1 MADPS
6 NVRDFLA
13 ELEADITELE
23 RTKQTLEQDCISL
36 ESKKQYLAGSVTRA
50 KKLMKEREAKDN
62 EQMAIRTALLKS
74 IEDDIH
80 EAQKDLDAL
89 IAKEQV
95 VEADLA
101 VMLRT
106 TDEEVEKFNEQ
117 LKAKKAELEALKAE
131 KLTLLDELTD
141 VKSDI
146 LAHSQNISAL
156 GTEFTQAQLEHEQLM
171 QQLEALADEKRHEVQ
186 QLKQQVDSVFADYQ
200 EVCDKVVT
208 EQRLLA
214 EQRQKHQ
221 EFLDYE
227 TRANKA
233 LKAREVALLEQER
246 QLEVRIVTSR
256 RRDGV
261 LDNLD

>member
-1 MADPS
+1 MADQS
-6 NVRDFLA
+6 NVKDFLA

-50 KKLMKEREAKDN
+50 KKTVKERETKDN
-62 EQMAIRTALLKS
+62 EQLAIRTALLKG
-74 IEDDIH
+74 IGDDIH
-80 EAQKDLDAL
+80 EAQKDLDTL
-89 IAKEQV
+89 IGKEQA

-101 VMLRT
+101 VMQRT
-106 TDEEVEKFNEQ
+106 TETEVGKFNKQ
-117 LKAKKAELEALKAE
+117 LKAKRAELEVLKAE
-131 KLTLLDELTD
+131 KQNLLDELTD

-146 LAHSQNISAL
+146 LSHSQNLSVL
-156 GTEFTQAQLEHEQLM
+156 GAEFTQAQLEHEQLM
-171 QQLEALADEKRHEVQ
+171 QQLEVLVDEKRREVGK
-186 QLKQQVDSVFADYQ
+186 LKQQVDDVFGDYQ
-200 EVCDKVVT
+200 KVCDKVAA
-208 EQRLLA
+208 EQQLLA
-214 EQRQKHQ
+214 ELRQQQQ

-233 LKAREVALLEQER
+233 LKTREIALLEQER

-256 RRDGV
+256 RRNGV